1 MADAPVDDSYQIRLI
16 PSGWRIGPSLKRRAG
31 WLIRSPL

>member
-1 MADAPVDDSYQIRLI
+1 MADTPVDDSYQIRLI
-16 PSGWRIGPSLKRRAG
+16 PSGWRIEPSLKRRTR